1 MLLLLGR
8 LALRFLVFLHC
19 SALFPGIPLYCFLL
33 LLGGLPGLPAIFSN
47 TGVFPLS
54 MSWYRPCSTRG
65 KQQNG
70 SRNSL
75 HNISGGKILQRFY
88 TAAASTYGI
97 AAEKPLLIF
106 VGLYSATGSRALSKA
121 QISGLGAGLR
131 RYCLGG
137 AEFRPFGLLRSLR
150 AGSGLDGRGGRRH
163 MSSGES

>member
-19 SALFPGIPLYCFLL
+19 FALFPGIPLYCFLL
-33 LLGGLPGLPAIFSN
+33 LLGGLPGLPAIFSD

-54 MSWYRPCSTRG
+54 MSWYRPRSTRG

-70 SRNSL
+70 SRNSI

-88 TAAASTYGI
+88 TAAASTCGL

-106 VGLYSATGSRALSKA
+106 VGLYGATGSRALSRA
-121 QISGLGAGLR
+121 QISGLADGL
-131 RYCLGG
+131 
-137 AEFRPFGLLRSLR
+137 RPFGSLRSLR
-150 AGSGLDGRGGRRH
+150 AGSGLDGRSGRRH
-163 MSSGES
+163 MSSAILGGGEGEEES